1 MTAQIRE
8 KLIYNGEE
16 YYMATEPLQ
25 PYLEEKKIV
34 FDYLSTACW
43 RGYVGEWVVEDN
55 KLYLINLEANILRE
69 KQESSK
75 EYETVGL
82 EYLFP
87 NEKKVFAKWFT
98 GVISIP
104 YGKMLIYI
112 HSDYASIYEK
122 ELYLEFVS
130 GILVSSHEKDNNKED
145 LEEHSFVDF
154 WKDFLDEKNMRKD

>member
-8 KLIYNGEE
+8 KLIYNEEE

-43 RGYVGEWVVEDN
+43 RGYVGEWIVEDN
-55 KLYLINLEANILRE
+55 KLYLTNLEANIVRE
-69 KQESSK
+69 NQDSSE

-87 NEKKVFAKWFT
+87 NEEKVFAKWFT
-98 GVISIP
+98 GVVRIP
-104 YGKMLIYI
+104 HGKMLRYI
-112 HSDYASIYEK
+112 HSGYASIYEK
-122 ELYLEFVS
+122 ELYLEFAS
-130 GILVSSHEKDNNKED
+130 GILVSCKEKDNNKED
-145 LEEHSFVDF
+145 LEKHSYNDS
-154 WKDFLDEKNMRKD
+154 WEDLLSENPKW

>member
-87 NEKKVFAKWFT
+87 NEKKFLLNGLQELLVFPM
-98 GVISIP
+98 V
-104 YGKMLIYI
+104 
-112 HSDYASIYEK
+112 
-122 ELYLEFVS
+122 
-130 GILVSSHEKDNNKED
+130 
-145 LEEHSFVDF
+145 
-154 WKDFLDEKNMRKD
+154 RC